1 MRFQQPIIKWVKREP
16 TTRGVITMNV
26 PSIERKSNILFRG
39 GITFLGA
46 SLISCGIA
54 WMRFSRMGTDPF
66 VTMNIGISEFIGM
79 DFGTIQMLANIAVLL
94 VMLRFRPRLIHL
106 GTVLG
111 IFFVGYFSD
120 FLLGMLQ
127 NLPDT
132 LTMRMLGL
140 LIGLIAC
147 CFGVAVY
154 MTADMGIAPYDALGI
169 ILLEKLPLRLTYREI
184 RIMTDLSCVAVGLIL
199 GAKIG
204 IGTIITAFFTG
215 PLINYFKKKVEPFL
229 TFAQFQKTAS

>member
-54 WMRFSRMGTDPF
+54 WMRFSGMGTDPF

-94 VMLRFRPRLIHL
+94 VMLRFRPKLIHL
-106 GTVLG
+106 GTLLG

-120 FLLGMLQ
+120 FLLGVWHQ
-127 NLPDT
+127 LPDT
-132 LTMRMLGL
+132 QLMHTLGL
-140 LIGLIAC
+140 VIGLISC
-147 CFGVAVY
+147 CFGLAVY

-184 RIMTDLSCVAVGLIL
+184 RIMTDLSCVVVGFIL
-199 GAKIG
+199 GAQIG

-215 PLINYFKKKVEPFL
+215 PLINYFKKKVERFL
-229 TFAQFQKTAS
+229 ARPHFQKIAS

>member
-1 MRFQQPIIKWVKREP
+1 
-16 TTRGVITMNV
+16 
-26 PSIERKSNILFRG
+26 
-39 GITFLGA
+39 
-46 SLISCGIA
+46 
-54 WMRFSRMGTDPF
+54 MRFSGMGTDPF
-66 VTMNIGISEFIGM
+66 VTMNIGISESIVM

-94 VMLRFRPRLIHL
+94 VMLWFRPKLIHL
-106 GTVLG
+106 GTLLG

-140 LIGLIAC
+140 LLGLIAC

-154 MTADMGIAPYDALGI
+154 MTADMGLAPYDALGI

-184 RIMTDLSCVAVGLIL
+184 RIMTDLSCVAVGFIL
-199 GAKIG
+199 GAQIG

>member
-1 MRFQQPIIKWVKREP
+1 MK
-16 TTRGVITMNV
+16 V
-26 PSIERKSNILFRG
+26 PSTEKKGNILFRG
-39 GITFLGA
+39 VTTFLGT

-54 WMRFSRMGTDPF
+54 WMRFSGMGTDPF
-66 VTMNIGISEFIGM
+66 VTMNIGISETIVM

-94 VMLRFRPRLIHL
+94 VMLWFRPKLIHL
-106 GTVLG
+106 GTLLG

-120 FLLGMLQ
+120 FLLGVWHQ
-127 NLPDT
+127 LPDT
-132 LTMRMLGL
+132 QLMHTLGL
-140 LIGLIAC
+140 VIGLISC
-147 CFGVAVY
+147 CFGLAVY

-184 RIMTDLSCVAVGLIL
+184 RIMTDLSCVVVGFIL

-215 PLINYFKKKVEPFL
+215 PLINYFKKKVELFL
-229 TFAQFQKTAS
+229 ARPHFQKTAS